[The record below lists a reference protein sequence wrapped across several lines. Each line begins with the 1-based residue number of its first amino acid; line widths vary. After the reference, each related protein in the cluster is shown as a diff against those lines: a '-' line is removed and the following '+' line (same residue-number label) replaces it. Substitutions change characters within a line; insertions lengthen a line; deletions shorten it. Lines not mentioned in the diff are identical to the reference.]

1 MNHLDFVNELSSTGI
16 SIRSTTTE
24 NRERRIPIPSGFGKD
39 EVVILKNNSA
49 SYEGGDYSVFA
60 RKSAS
65 QAIIS
70 KAIDYDTWKHSW
82 HNEITPENYEK
93 FQEIIQ
99 KKIIDRAKEIEE
111 LVAIYFHLNSELS
124 NREVV
129 A

>member
-1 MNHLDFVNELSSTGI
+1 MNHLDFVNKLSTTGV
-16 SIRSTTTE
+16 SIRSTTIE
-24 NRERRIPIPSGFGKD
+24 NKERRIPIPSGFGKD

-49 SYEGGDYSVFA
+49 NYEGVDYSIFA

-70 KAIDYDTWKHSW
+70 KAIDFDTWKHSW

-111 LVAIYFHLNSELS
+111 LAAIYFHLNSELS

>member
-1 MNHLDFVNELSSTGI
+1 MNHLDFVNELSTTGV
-16 SIRSTTTE
+16 SIRSTTIE
-24 NRERRIPIPSGFGKD
+24 NKEKRISIPSGFGKG

-49 SYEGGDYSVFA
+49 NYEDGDYSIFA

-70 KAIDYDTWKHSW
+70 KAIDFDTWKHSW

>member
-1 MNHLDFVNELSSTGI
+1 MTHLDFVNELSTTGV
-16 SIRSTTTE
+16 SIRSTTIE
-24 NRERRIPIPSGFGKD
+24 NMERRIPIPSGFGKD

-49 SYEGGDYSVFA
+49 NYEGGDYSIFA

-70 KAIDYDTWKHSW
+70 KAIDFDTWKHSW

-99 KKIIDRAKEIEE
+99 KKIIDRAKEIDE

>member
-1 MNHLDFVNELSSTGI
+1 MTHLDFVNELSTTGV
-16 SIRSTTTE
+16 SIRSTTIE
-24 NRERRIPIPSGFGKD
+24 NRERRISISSGFGKA
-39 EVVILKNNSA
+39 EIVILKNNSA
-49 SYEGGDYSVFA
+49 NYEGGDHSVFA

-70 KAIDYDTWKHSW
+70 KAIDFDTWKHSW
-82 HNEITPENYEK
+82 HNEISPENYEK

-99 KKIIDRAKEIEE
+99 KKIIDRVKEIEE

>member
-1 MNHLDFVNELSSTGI
+1 MTHLDFVNELSTTGV
-16 SIRSTTTE
+16 SIRSTTIE

-49 SYEGGDYSVFA
+49 NYEGGDHSVFA

-70 KAIDYDTWKHSW
+70 KAIDFDTWKHSW

-124 NREVV
+124 NRE
-129 A
+129 AIA

>member
-1 MNHLDFVNELSSTGI
+1 MNHLDFVNELSTTGV
-16 SIRSTTTE
+16 SIRSTTIE

-49 SYEGGDYSVFA
+49 NYEGGNHSVFA
-60 RKSAS
+60 RKTAS

-70 KAIDYDTWKHSW
+70 KAIDFDTWKHSW

-124 NREVV
+124 TREVV

>member
-24 NRERRIPIPSGFGKD
+24 NRERRIPIHSGFGKD

>member
-1 MNHLDFVNELSSTGI
+1 MNHLDFVNELSTTGV
-16 SIRSTTTE
+16 SIRSTTIE

-49 SYEGGDYSVFA
+49 NYEGGNHSVFA
-60 RKSAS
+60 RKTAS

-70 KAIDYDTWKHSW
+70 KAIDFDTWKHSW

-111 LVAIYFHLNSELS
+111 LVAIYFHLNSKLS